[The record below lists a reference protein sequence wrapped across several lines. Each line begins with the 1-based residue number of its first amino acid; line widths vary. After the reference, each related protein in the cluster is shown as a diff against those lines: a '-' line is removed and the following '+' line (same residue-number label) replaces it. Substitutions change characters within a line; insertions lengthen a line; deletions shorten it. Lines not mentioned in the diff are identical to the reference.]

1 MRAIIQLAVVFAY
14 FKCCLRDMSISDV
27 GEEDNVIALDC
38 SISEIRS
45 ISHKH
50 VCCWN
55 KQTSRKQNECYV
67 NAEWYYILGL
77 VSMRLSYITLID
89 VESIEP
95 IEYHLKK
102 RQLWKIDDAYYSG
115 KENIEFW
122 ILEFEKT
129 LPRCWRFNIWTNKLL
144 AILRKLNNNNNN
156 KKQIMRCVYRKCGRV
171 SAKYNTKSTIFWLI
185 SLCLLLKIDELSLTL
200 RLRRWC
206 LCYAIFESERVKE

>member
-50 VCCWN
+50 VCCWF

-89 VESIEP
+89 VGSIEP
-95 IEYHLKK
+95 IEYYLKK
-102 RQLWKIDDAYYSG
+102 KQIWKIDDAYYSG

-122 ILEFEKT
+122 ILEFKKT

-156 KKQIMRCVYRKCGRV
+156 KTMCVSKMRVGQCEIQHKINNILTDFTVFV
-171 SAKYNTKSTIFWLI
+171 M
-185 SLCLLLKIDELSLTL
+185 KIDEHSLTL

>member
-50 VCCWN
+50 VCCWF

-89 VESIEP
+89 VGSIEP

-102 RQLWKIDDAYYSG
+102 KTNMKDWRRLLLRQGEYWVLNFRIWK
-115 KENIEFW
+115 
-122 ILEFEKT
+122 
-129 LPRCWRFNIWTNKLL
+129 
-144 AILRKLNNNNNN
+144 
-156 KKQIMRCVYRKCGRV
+156 
-171 SAKYNTKSTIFWLI
+171 NTAT
-185 SLCLLLKIDELSLTL
+185 LLKIQYLNKQTSRYIT
-200 RLRRWC
+200 
-206 LCYAIFESERVKE
+206 